1 MAFLPVKE
9 YKLTLSGTATQ
20 QQLLPVT
27 DESTGNY
34 FQVRLY
40 SPTSDI
46 VCKFGD
52 NTVSAS
58 NIYTGNALADG
69 NFTVFYDRVEAFDF
83 KQAQPY
89 LSAIGT
95 GTLYVTVGYNEP

>member
-9 YKLTLSGTATQ
+9 YKLTLSGSATSK
-20 QQLLPVT
+20 QLLPVT

-46 VCKFGD
+46 VCKFGGS
-52 NTVSAS
+52 TVTAS
-58 NIYTGNALADG
+58 DTYTDNALADG